1 LVEGAT
7 FIAILLGTIAGGLAA
22 RDGSDPIFFAFL
34 IVMFSLSCW
43 LASLFIP
50 PTGEAAPKLVVRA
63 NIAVSTIELLKQLR
77 DDSRIWWGAIVTCWF
92 WAVGGL
98 ALVLLPPLV
107 KNMLGGSED
116 VATFCLAIFAIAI
129 AVGSA
134 LAAWLAAGR
143 IILLPTVLGAVL
155 LGIFSF

>member
-1 LVEGAT
+1 
-7 FIAILLGTIAGGLAA
+7 
-22 RDGSDPIFFAFL
+22 
-34 IVMFSLSCW
+34 
-43 LASLFIP
+43 
-50 PTGEAAPKLVVRA
+50 EAAPKLVVRA

-77 DDSRIWWGAIVTCWF
+77 EDSRIWWGAIVTCWF

-107 KNMLGGSED
+107 KNMLGGSEE

-155 LGIFSF
+155 LGIFSFDLGFATWGLTPATQGHGIVDVFGSLRGLRVAIDLAGLAIAGGLFIVPVFAAV